1 MLVVMCLLC
10 QLIFT
15 LNPFSKVCHILINFA
30 SYLPTPEP
38 YLHVSMYRLSIYNI
52 IFYHNFECWHCTPC
66 IKLRSFCAFGT
77 SYPPI
82 HIYLLIL

>member
-1 MLVVMCLLC
+1 MLVVMYLLC

-38 YLHVSMYRLSIYNI
+38 YLHVSMYRLSIFFITVLNVGIVLHAYN
-52 IFYHNFECWHCTPC
+52 
-66 IKLRSFCAFGT
+66 
-77 SYPPI
+77 
-82 HIYLLIL
+82 